1 MPEQCI
7 VFELLLDCLK
17 KMLVVLGYSKM
28 HEVYNFF
35 KCIIELSSENESWR
49 MWLNKLCCGKYLF
62 DFWHIQALPFSE
74 VPYQNPHDGDEY
86 VFETT

>member
-1 MPEQCI
+1 
-7 VFELLLDCLK
+7 
-17 KMLVVLGYSKM
+17 M

-35 KCIIELSSENESWR
+35 KCIIELLSENESWH
-49 MWLNKLCCGKYLF
+49 MLNKMCYGRYLF
-62 DFWHIQALPFSE
+62 DFWHVPALSFSE

>member
-1 MPEQCI
+1 
-7 VFELLLDCLK
+7 
-17 KMLVVLGYSKM
+17 M

-35 KCIIELSSENESWR
+35 KCIIELLSENESWH
-49 MWLNKLCCGKYLF
+49 MLNKLCYGRYLF
-62 DFWHIQALPFSE
+62 DFWHVRALSFSE